1 MLFTDECVLE
11 QVAQSVFSTM
21 LNIDLTRVEQPVPPH
36 AELLLATV
44 QIAGKW
50 TGSVVLAL
58 SSDIARASAANMLQL
73 AVDDVTPGDQQDAAA
88 ELVNMIGGNVKGLL
102 PGPSFLSLPTIVTGR
117 EFGQQIHDAEIIENV
132 TLTSESGTLQV
143 TLYMQIPVS
152 VRCNE
157 TRGTT
162 NVSLADSR

>member
-1 MLFTDECVLE
+1 M
-11 QVAQSVFSTM
+11 
-21 LNIDLTRVEQPVPPH
+21 
-36 AELLLATV
+36 
-44 QIAGKW
+44 
-50 TGSVVLAL
+50 LAL

-152 VRCNE
+152 VPVQRNPRYHECVA
-157 TRGTT
+157 RRF
-162 NVSLADSR
+162 SLNLFIYRFDNRAGE